1 MKQQQQWTSLIL
13 YCLFIIGI
21 QACRESVPL
30 NPNTIVH
37 DSQYRL
43 LAAPQTQTVLVLLP
57 CFSCSMQHTEEEALF
72 LKNLTESG
80 ISTILLNINQKLW
93 LEKSDK
99 LMCAQFLQNIFLRH
113 QLPTDKVFIGGFS
126 SGGNVALLLTNYMLK
141 QPQMIHPKGVFVV
154 DSPIDLAQLYENSQQ
169 TLQHS
174 SVEVART
181 EAQEVIQLLSQK
193 LGDPT
198 ENFANYSRYSP
209 FLLQNGNLSN
219 IEQLKNIKVRL
230 YTEPA
235 LEWQQ
240 KARQR
245 TYKELNAYML
255 EKLYTT
261 LKPQSKS
268 AVEFI
273 QTHNKGVRADGS
285 IHPHSWSIV
294 DRESLLQ
301 WLLADS

>member
-1 MKQQQQWTSLIL
+1 MKQQRALLIL
-13 YCLFIIGI
+13 CCLFVIGI
-21 QACRESVPL
+21 QACTEPPPQ
-30 NPNTIVH
+30 NPNAIVH
-37 DSQYRL
+37 DNQYRV
-43 LAAPQTQTVLVLLP
+43 LAAPQTQAVLVLLP
-57 CFSCSMQHTEEEALF
+57 CFSCNMQHTEKEALF
-72 LKNLTESG
+72 LKNLTEAG

-93 LEKSDK
+93 LKEADK
-99 LMCAQFLQNIFLRH
+99 ILYTQFLQNIFLRH
-113 QLPTDKVFIGGFS
+113 QLPTNRVFIGGFS
-126 SGGNVALLLTNYMLK
+126 SGGNLALLLTNYLLA
-141 QPQMIHPKGVFVV
+141 QQQTIHPKGVFVV

-174 SVEVART
+174 SVEVARA
-181 EAQEVIQLLSQK
+181 EAHEVIQLLSEN
-193 LGDPT
+193 LGSPT

-209 FLLQNGNLSN
+209 FLLQNNRLSN

-235 LEWQQ
+235 LEWQK

-261 LKPQSKS
+261 LKSHANS
-268 AVEFI
+268 SVEFI
-273 QTHNKGVRADGS
+273 QTNNKGVRADGS

-294 DRESLLQ
+294 DRENLLQ
-301 WLLADS
+301 WLLSDS